1 MPLGAAK
8 AALLAAAGSGSDT
21 SAFEVI
27 STSTSQSSSL
37 TFSSIPQTFKHL
49 RLVTFVPGG
58 TANNGNYYLYGV
70 NSGVNN
76 SRATIYWQA
85 GSGIYKNG
93 YNIVAG
99 DGFRTDVGGS
109 SVTPNSSMGRY
120 FISTWLYYSD
130 AAGSGTSTRWSS
142 AQSEYVIIK
151 QTGGNAWMGLSNY
164 NEYGA
169 DSNAAQPVT
178 SVNREFSV
186 SSESLPSGTTT
197 TLYGFGG
204 D

>member
-1 MPLGAAK
+1 MPFGLSKASVLG
-8 AALLAAAGSGSDT
+8 AAGSGGDT
-21 SAFEVI
+21 SAMEVI
-27 STSTSQSSSL
+27 ATSTSTSSYL
-37 TFSSIPQTFKHL
+37 TFSAIPQTFKHL

-70 NSGVNN
+70 NAGVNY
-76 SRATIYWQA
+76 SRASIYWQ
-85 GSGIYKNG
+85 SGASVYKNG
-93 YNIVAG
+93 YDFVAG

-169 DSNAAQPVT
+169 DANAAQPVT
-178 SVNREFSV
+178 SINREFSV